1 MFNDN
6 DNDYDNLA
14 DRQFL
19 TSPMIAETKEVFPDP
34 TAPAT
39 PTNSPLNIISEKV
52 SDDIEYLGRRF
63 KMFIIVLFGWVG
75 SQV

>member
-6 DNDYDNLA
+6 DNDYDNFA
-14 DRQFL
+14 DRQCL

-52 SDDIEYLGRRF
+52 SDDIEYLG
-63 KMFIIVLFGWVG
+63 KP
-75 SQV
+75 

>member
-1 MFNDN
+1 
-6 DNDYDNLA
+6 
-14 DRQFL
+14 
-19 TSPMIAETKEVFPDP
+19 MIAETKEVFPDP